1 MKARM
6 SILAVMAALVF
17 AFSSGALAADPGQRA
32 GEEARQLGPNPERPE
47 AAEKR
52 AVKPETTKAQEEKK
66 AKEAADTKAAERIDE
81 PLASSKFKGAKVKNS
96 KDEDLGIVSDLI
108 IEPSGRVDFVIVSGQ
123 KGLLG
128 DGRKIAVP
136 YRAFRFM
143 PEKGDERV
151 FVLNLDKE
159 EFGRAPD
166 YRDDP
171 RIFTDEERTAK
182 IYRFY
187 GMQPATQEGS
197 VTQHERSEQ
206 MGERKEKPSEYGKE
220 KEEGSQGPVG
230 TTREMAPE
238 GEKKY

>member
-17 AFSSGALAADPGQRA
+17 AFSSGAPAADPGQRA
-32 GEEARQLGPNPERPE
+32 GEEPRQFGPKPERPE
-47 AAEKR
+47 AVEKSD
-52 AVKPETTKAQEEKK
+52 VKPEPTQAQEEKK
-66 AKEAADTKAAERIDE
+66 AKEAAETKAAERIDE
-81 PLASSKFKGAKVKNS
+81 PLESSKFKGAKVKNG

-128 DGRKIAVP
+128 DGKKIAVP
-136 YRAFRFM
+136 YRAFRFI

-151 FVLNLDKE
+151 VFVLNMDKE

-187 GMQPATQEGS
+187 GIQPATQEGS

-206 MGERKEKPSEYGKE
+206 MGERREKPSEYGKE
-220 KEEGSQGPVG
+220 EGSQRPMG
-230 TTREMAPE
+230 TTRGMAPE
-238 GEKKY
+238 GEKK